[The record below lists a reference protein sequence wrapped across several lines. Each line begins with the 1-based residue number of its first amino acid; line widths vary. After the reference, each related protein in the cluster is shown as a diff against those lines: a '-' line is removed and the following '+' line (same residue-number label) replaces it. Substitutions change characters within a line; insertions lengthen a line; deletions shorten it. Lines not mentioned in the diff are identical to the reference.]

1 MVINKLS
8 DIVKPNAN
16 FKNAINLYLD
26 INKRDKVESYIPTKS
41 SLNILS
47 RYLKAVQGKKSQS
60 TILIG
65 SYGKGKSH
73 LILVLLAILSMQ
85 RNEENKK
92 TIEVLAQRVG
102 NVDSELGDYI
112 NDIYRNNVPFLPVIV
127 MGGQDDLSQAF
138 MIALN
143 DALKRADLVD
153 IMPDTFFSYALDTI
167 KMWKKDYPD
176 TYEKYIESLSG
187 YNITVKEMEVGLKQC
202 NAEKLSCFKQIYP
215 ELTAGSVFNPLAGGN
230 VLAMYKG
237 VADKIKADGLYRGIY
252 VVFDEFSKY
261 IEGQD
266 NYSAGNNMKLLQDM
280 CELANDSKDIYLTMV
295 AHKSIKEY
303 GKHLS
308 DSTINAFTGIEG
320 RIEEILF
327 VTSSKNNY
335 ELIQNAIQK
344 DEEKLEKIP
353 QVERYFSRE
362 ILDKYYNIAAF
373 RTGFIFEDFEKIV
386 FRGCYPLSPISAYAL
401 LNISEKVAQNERT
414 LFTFVSKEEPYS
426 MAKYIVDHSGENI
439 NSWLI
444 TPDLIYDYFK
454 NIFKKEVSNE
464 FIHTEWINADY
475 AISKADSEEKR
486 KILKIIS
493 VINIINKFDELPA
506 TEEIL
511 VISSGLS
518 NAKDVINE
526 LITDKLI
533 YKKGSNNCYT
543 FKTRAGAE
551 LKNEIKRRRE
561 LKAERIDY
569 NSVFEEISDLQFV
582 LPKKYNY
589 DYYMTR
595 YFRYEFMNVKD
606 FLQINDASV
615 FFSGVNYQDGKVIV
629 LYSLE
634 DGDFIDD
641 IREKVVSFNT
651 ENLVVVFSTLRFTLK
666 KQARDY
672 EIIQE
677 LKKDV
682 EFVRE
687 NEVLLREL
695 YVLQEDI
702 ETEIAEYIDRA
713 FKNSENRVIGYFD
726 KNWKFDRTISIEK
739 VVDIVCENYYYSAM
753 VINNELINKRN
764 LSAPV
769 KKARRIIVE
778 SIIEERN
785 NEGFLIG
792 TSAEATIYRAVM
804 INSGVLQQ
812 DREDVVR
819 RVLGL
824 FEQYLNECVE
834 NKNSLNNLVSKY
846 RDKPFG
852 MRNGVLPILLAY
864 AISLRN
870 EDIIVYYGD
879 KEATLDADTVINM
892 CEHPNEYAIFIS
904 KEDVEKE
911 KYLEA
916 LSTLFEVSEVN
927 SKENRIVNVLMSMQR
942 WYRSLPQNA
951 KNIRHINK
959 YIQDQKIVKI
969 LPKLRNVMQRVDGN
983 AYEIIFTVLPE
994 LCSSDKEYEETISVL
1009 KDIKYLLS
1017 GYMQWLLEEV
1027 IQETVSVFDK
1037 KQKEDLSHTLKNW
1050 YDVQSNLAKN
1060 GLHDSAIT
1068 GFMSCISSIDTFDEH
1083 AIIQKIIKI
1092 VSEIYV
1098 DAWNDESFDLYIARL
1113 SDIKTEIE
1121 SIEDAVVKG
1130 QYELRFIGKDGE
1142 PVKKYYEMVD
1152 ESTGAIFRNILED
1165 TLEDFSDLNVNDKVA
1180 ILLEAIENVIKRGE

>member
-1 MVINKLS
+1 MVVNKLS

-41 SLNILS
+41 SLNILN
-47 RYLKAVQGKKSQS
+47 RYLKSVHDKKGQS

-85 RNEENKK
+85 RNEDNNK
-92 TIEVLAQRVG
+92 TIKILVERVG
-102 NVDSELGDYI
+102 NVDSELGEFI
-112 NDIYRNNVPFLPVIV
+112 NDTYSNNVPFLPVIV

-143 DALKRADLVD
+143 EALKRADLVD

-167 KMWKKDYPD
+167 KMWKKNYPD
-176 TYEKYIESLSG
+176 TYEKYVEILSE
-187 YNITVKEMEVGLKQC
+187 YNITVKEMEIALKQC
-202 NAEKLSCFKQIYP
+202 NADKLNCFKQIYP

-237 VADKIKADGLYRGIY
+237 VADKLKADGFYRGIY

-261 IEGQD
+261 MEGQD
-266 NYSAGNNMKLLQDM
+266 NYSTGNNMKLLQDM

-303 GKHLS
+303 GKYLS

-335 ELIQNAIQK
+335 ELVQNAIQK
-344 DEEKLEKIP
+344 EENIEKISQLEK
-353 QVERYFSRE
+353 YFSKE
-362 ILDKYYNIAAF
+362 IIDKYYSIAAF
-373 RTGFIFEDFEKIV
+373 RAGFIYDDFKKIV
-386 FRGCYPLSPISAYAL
+386 VRGCYPLSPISAYAL

-414 LFTFVSKEEPYS
+414 LFTFVSKEEPFS
-426 MAKYIVDHSGENI
+426 MAKYIVEHNGEEAD
-439 NSWLI
+439 SWLI

-475 AISKADSEEKR
+475 AISKADSEKKR
-486 KILKIIS
+486 KILKILS
-493 VINIINKFDELPA
+493 VINIINKFEELPA

-511 VISSGLS
+511 AISSGLS
-518 NAKDVINE
+518 DAKDVIQE
-526 LITDKLI
+526 LANDKLI

-561 LKAERIDY
+561 LKADRIDY
-569 NSVFEEISDLQFV
+569 NLIFEEISDMQFV

-589 DYYMTR
+589 DYFMTR

-606 FLQINDASV
+606 FLQISDASV
-615 FFSGVNYQDGKVIV
+615 FFSGMKYQDGKVLV

-634 DGDFIDD
+634 DGDFLDD
-641 IREKVVSFNT
+641 VRKKVVSFNT
-651 ENLVVVFSTLRFTLK
+651 ENLVVVFSTLRFKMK

-672 EIIQE
+672 EIIQD

-702 ETEIAEYIDRA
+702 ETEIAEYIDNA
-713 FKNSENRVIGYFD
+713 FKNSENRVIGYFHE
-726 KNWKFDRTISIEK
+726 NWKFDRTISIEK
-739 VVDIVCENYYYSAM
+739 AVDIVCENYYHSTM
-753 VINNELINKRN
+753 VINNELINKQN

-778 SIIEERN
+778 SIIEERD

-804 INSGVLQQ
+804 INSGVLKNE
-812 DREDVVR
+812 REDVVD
-819 RVLGL
+819 RVLDI

-834 NKNSLNNLVSKY
+834 NINPLNNLVSKY
-846 RDKPFG
+846 KEKPFG

-864 AISLRN
+864 ALSLRN
-870 EDIIVYYGD
+870 EDIIVYYED

-904 KEDVEKE
+904 KEDVDKE

-916 LSTLFEVSEVN
+916 LSDLFESRETN
-927 SKENRIVNVLMSMQR
+927 SKENRIVNVLISMQR

-951 KNIRHINK
+951 KNIRRTNK
-959 YIQDQKIVKI
+959 YIQDEKIIKI
-969 LPKLRNVMQRVDGN
+969 LPKLRNIMQRVDGN
-983 AYEIIFTVLPE
+983 AYEIIFTILPK
-994 LCSSDKEYEETISVL
+994 LCSSECKYEETIST
-1009 KDIKYLLS
+1009 IKEIKSLLN
-1017 GYMQWLLEEV
+1017 GYMQWLLEDV
-1027 IQETVSVFDK
+1027 IEETILAFDK
-1037 KQKEDLSHTLKNW
+1037 KKKEDLSHTLKNW
-1050 YDVQSNLAKN
+1050 YDMQSNLAKN
-1060 GLHDSAIT
+1060 GLHNSRIT
-1068 GFMSCISSIDTFDEH
+1068 GFMSCISSIDTFDEQ

-1092 VSEIYV
+1092 VTETYV
-1098 DAWNDESFDLYIARL
+1098 DAWNDESYDLYITRL
-1113 SDIKTEIE
+1113 KVVKNEIE

-1130 QYELRFIGKDGE
+1130 QYELQFIGKDGE
-1142 PVKKYYEMVD
+1142 PVNKYYEMVD
-1152 ESTGAIFRNILED
+1152 ESTGAIFRNILGD
-1165 TLEDFSDLNVNDKVA
+1165 TLEDFSDLSVNEKVA